1 MITFSNLSLTRG
13 SRVLFDG
20 AAASIYP
27 NEKIGVIG
35 RNGCGKS
42 TLFAAINGEITPEEG
57 QISIPKGYVI
67 ASVSQKTPALDI
79 PAIDYV
85 IEGDKNLSA
94 LLKKKE
100 EIYASGDGVMIAKIE
115 DELGIAGAW
124 TIRPRAEELLH
135 GLGFAQDEIQKA
147 VKDFSGGWRMR
158 LNLAQALI
166 CRSDLLLLD
175 EPTNHLDLDTVIFLE
190 NYLRSCRSTILCISH
205 DRDFLDH
212 FCDHILHF
220 ESGKLVLYT
229 GNYSDFERLRAERI
243 KNERATRRREEA
255 ALAHMQSFVDRFRYK
270 ASKARQAQS
279 LIKAMDKL
287 KLTAVTQEESP
298 YNISFPDPER
308 TVDVLATITGLNA
321 GYEAAKPVLKN
332 VNLMLLAGDR
342 VGLLGRNGQG
352 KSTFI
357 KTLCSVIPPLSGTV
371 TIGKGVKIGYFA
383 QHEMESLRPELT
395 ALDHLRLIDKNARER
410 DLRSFLG
417 SFSFSG
423 DKAVTPV
430 GTMSGGEQARLCLAL
445 IAYQRPNLLLLDE
458 PTNHL
463 DLDMRESLS
472 MALATYPGALIVVS
486 HDRHLLESTVDRLW
500 LCDSGSVKEFDGDLN
515 DYQNY
520 LLKENREFSEKI
532 SGKNKAT
539 LSNAAKVEK
548 QKLRQDEHGGREAR
562 KAQAA
567 FRQSLKPLKSAIARL
582 EKELDE
588 KRALLSEL
596 DARLSD
602 SSSYGS
608 DSSKLQELL
617 KQRAATASECEAL
630 ENDWLEKSE
639 ELEERSRSF
648 EG

>member
-1 MITFSNLSLTRG
+1 MITFSNLCLMRG
-13 SRVLFDG
+13 TRVLFDG
-20 AAASIYP
+20 ASASIYP
-27 NEKIGVIG
+27 SEKVGVIG

-42 TLFAAINGEITPEEG
+42 TLFSAVMGEMAPEG
-57 QISIPKGYVI
+57 GSISIPRDYVI
-67 ASVSQKTPALDI
+67 ASVSQKTPALDM
-79 PAIDYV
+79 PAIEYV
-85 IEGDKNLSA
+85 IEGDKQLSA

-100 EIYASGDGVMIAKIE
+100 EVYAQGDGVKIAEIE

-124 TIRPRAEELLH
+124 TVRPRAEELLH
-135 GLGFAQDEIQKA
+135 GLGFSQDEIEKP

-190 NYLRSCRSTILCISH
+190 NYLKSCKSTIMCISH
-205 DRDFLDH
+205 DRDFLDR

-220 ESGKLVLYT
+220 ESGRLVMYT
-229 GNYSDFERLRAERI
+229 GNYTDFERLRAERI
-243 KNERATRRREEA
+243 KNERATRKREEA
-255 ALAHMQSFVDRFRYK
+255 VLAHMQSFVDRFRYK

-279 LIKAMDKL
+279 LIKAIDKL

-298 YNISFPDPER
+298 YNISFPEPER
-308 TVDVLATITGLNA
+308 TVDVLATIKDLSA
-321 GYEAAKPVLKN
+321 GYEPSKPVLEG

-342 VGLLGRNGQG
+342 IGLLGRNGQG

-357 KTLCSVIPPLSGTV
+357 KTLCSVIPPLGGTV

-383 QHEMESLRPELT
+383 QHEMESLRPGLT
-395 ALDHLRLIDKNARER
+395 ALDHLHLIDKNARDK
-410 DLRSFLG
+410 DLRTFLG
-417 SFSFSG
+417 SFYFQG

-472 MALATYPGALIVVS
+472 VALATYPGALMVVS

-500 LCDSGSVKEFDGDLN
+500 LCDSGCVKEFDGDLD

-520 LLKENREFSEKI
+520 LIRENREFAEKV
-532 SGKNKAT
+532 SGRVQAT
-539 LSNAAKVEK
+539 RSNAAAVEE
-548 QKLRQDEHGGREAR
+548 QKHRQAEHGGRELR
-562 KAQAA
+562 RAQAA
-567 FRQSLKPLKSAIARL
+567 FRESLKPLKSAISKL
-582 EKELDE
+582 EKELDS
-588 KRALLSEL
+588 KRALLSDL
-596 DARLSD
+596 DARLAD
-602 SSSYGS
+602 SGAYSG
-608 DSSKLQELL
+608 DSAKLQELL
-617 KQRAATASECEAL
+617 KQRAQAASDCEAL
-630 ENDWLEKSE
+630 ENEWLEKSE
-639 ELEERSRSF
+639 ELEEKSAAMPQ
-648 EG
+648 